1 MSKRQ
6 QVVKWSLIKLEKE
19 GSPTE
24 NGAKLSRGANF
35 DLGCKGHQRMRVIF
49 KAKYGRLIEN
59 SYAK

>member
-1 MSKRQ
+1 M
-6 QVVKWSLIKLEKE
+6 VKWSLIKLEKE

-24 NGAKLSRGANF
+24 NGAKLSRGVDF